1 MTYRVLPL
9 TCSKILAIQTPII
22 PCVKR
27 IIAEKNE
34 IAIKMPADPKAVR
47 SLNLAC
53 KVCII
58 KSSETK
64 IEKIP
69 KRTPIYRGFIE

>member
-1 MTYRVLPL
+1 M
-9 TCSKILAIQTPII
+9 
-22 PCVKR
+22 KR